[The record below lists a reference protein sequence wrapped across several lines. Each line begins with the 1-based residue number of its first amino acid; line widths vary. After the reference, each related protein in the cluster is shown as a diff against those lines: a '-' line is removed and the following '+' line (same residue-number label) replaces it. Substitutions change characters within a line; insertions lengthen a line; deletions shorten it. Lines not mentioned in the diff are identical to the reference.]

1 MNAGIKGA
9 TLVKADRIVDR
20 VQDFGNVFLN
30 MQKEK
35 KQKINEKDFKDFVKS
50 ICIIVTTEL
59 NDKGIDRYKKN

>member
-9 TLVKADRIVDR
+9 TLIKADRIVDR

>member
-1 MNAGIKGA
+1 MYAGIKGA

-20 VQDFGNVFLN
+20 VQDFSNVFLN

-35 KQKINEKDFKDFVKS
+35 KQKLNEKDFKDFVKS

-59 NDKGIDRYKKN
+59 NDKGVDRYKKN